1 MPDPQYLAGSRPA
14 RAGPSPRVRRR
25 RRAIGAVLVIGLL
38 VGAVVLSR
46 SSGPTVRPVTG
57 HGHQVTTTVPATVPV
72 GAGPL
77 AAGSQPDVLP
87 GAVLIADE
95 DNNRLLMVDP
105 QGRITWQFPQPGD
118 LRPGEQFRLPDDAF
132 FTPDGKQI
140 IATEEEFSV
149 ISLID
154 IASRRI
160 VWRYG
165 GPGMPGSGPNQVSNP
180 DDAIVLPDGFVL
192 TADIKNCRLLLIAP
206 GQHQPYRVI
215 GTTTSACLHRPP
227 ARWGSPNGAFPMAN
241 GHYLVTEING
251 DWADEIDLSGHLYWS
266 VHPPGVRYPSD
277 TNEISDD
284 VYLTVDYSVPG
295 AIETFDRAGR
305 LLWRYSPTGPDAL
318 HTPSLALPLPNGDI
332 ICNDD
337 ADHRVIVVDP
347 RTDRIV
353 WQYGVTGVAGAQP
366 GLLDNPDGIDLAPPY
381 SDLIVHAAMMGLP
394 GLPR

>member
-206 GQHQPYRVI
+206 GQHQPYREI